1 MLEGRSCVALSE
13 ILWGSGA
20 EGPRGRLAVSN
31 LNAVEEEVL
40 SEDGPNR
47 LNLELSR
54 HQIGTLSS
62 HITKNL

>member
-13 ILWGSGA
+13 LVWSSGA

-31 LNAVEEEVL
+31 LSAVEGGVL
-40 SEDGPNR
+40 SEDGRNR

-54 HQIGTLSS
+54 
-62 HITKNL
+62 